1 VDNGVSDG
9 LVHSYPL
16 YSTTLIIKMEE
27 KLTTCVH
34 RLFQDCKNCKYDLD
48 RTHHPN
54 NYDCSRYIPITVG
67 YFEVRD
73 KEHENQDVI
82 LGDKE

>member
-1 VDNGVSDG
+1 
-9 LVHSYPL
+9 
-16 YSTTLIIKMEE
+16 MEE

-54 NYDCSRYIPITVG
+54 NYDCSRYTPVTVG
-67 YFEVRD
+67 YFEVGEIN
-73 KEHENQDVI
+73 KQNV
-82 LGDKE
+82 